1 MIFFRYDAILN
12 KMRSLSIIIDGSDQA
27 CYGLPYFNIVAK
39 SDSAGHKMKLKLMGA
54 IIHGHGAMV
63 FTQLENLATGSNY
76 VIEVH
81 SIKMHL

>member
-1 MIFFRYDAILN
+1 M
-12 KMRSLSIIIDGSDQA
+12 
-27 CYGLPYFNIVAK
+27 AK

-81 SIKMHL
+81 RFKKAIIIYRLTHFSINDCTLIYPCTGATSGLAKVSG